1 MSKISILVNSTVNN
15 SGILAL
21 KNYTQQSIAQINQ
34 LVGSETPVFE
44 ALLFQNNHKEVA
56 DNLLNII
63 AILQTE
69 KVKFQL
75 YELADDE
82 IFDKNTHQLH
92 EISTQ
97 TLVNILDSENYE

>member
-1 MSKISILVNSTVNN
+1 MSKISILINSTVNN

-34 LVGSETPVFE
+34 LIGSEAPVFE

-69 KVKFQL
+69 TVKFQL
-75 YELADDE
+75 YELEEDE

-97 TLVNILDSENYE
+97 TLVNLLCI